1 MYVGESQGKDSESW
15 FNQAPVWPGGKHLIL
30 LMLPKEHR
38 LTTVEVLLQVQLLYH
53 QLFAWYKGYSAT
65 LITVSGPYGLS
76 ASCLWMSMPRCV
88 CIAYIGIQIF

>member
-1 MYVGESQGKDSESW
+1 VAWWQT
-15 FNQAPVWPGGKHLIL
+15 FNLAYTCM
-30 LMLPKEHR
+30 LMLPKGHR

-76 ASCLWMSMPRCV
+76 ASCLSMSMARCV